1 MNVSKKVLTTEH
13 AMFFPYFYSIMRW
26 ITFFIII
33 IFSNS
38 VSAKEWRNLKTYQK
52 TTEKQNLSPSD
63 WLKSDRLKNTLVWQR
78 ANHYN
83 LTHNLP
89 KEYVNIKE
97 RKAFYMW
104 LYNELDKKGH
114 EVVWVK
120 MAHFISTKLHKME
133 SFPFDIF
140 TSKRILGYANRGSK
154 LVFND
159 AFVPL
164 NSIYQSHKIYTG
176 PNAVQ
181 WDKDMLYQEQ
191 YFWIAP
197 IYKTMDER
205 SLKKFQRIAK
215 GTFLYAWVVP
225 KAIRFKGN
233 LSNAEARYKY
243 AFNTLRT
250 YCKNRYK

>member
-1 MNVSKKVLTTEH
+1 
-13 AMFFPYFYSIMRW
+13 MRW
-26 ITFFIII
+26 KNLFIIII

-52 TTEKQNLSPSD
+52 TTQKQNLSSSD

-83 LTHNLP
+83 LIHNLP
-89 KEYVNIKE
+89 KEYSNINQ

-120 MAHFISTKLHKME
+120 MAHYISTKLRTME
-133 SFPFDIF
+133 SFPFAIF
-140 TSKRILGYANRGSK
+140 TSKRILKYANSGSE

-159 AFVPL
+159 AFVSL
-164 NSIYQSHKIYTG
+164 NSIYQSHKIFTG
-176 PNAVQ
+176 NNAVQ
-181 WDKDMLYQEQ
+181 WDRDMLYKEQ

-233 LSNAEARYKY
+233 LSKAEARYKY
-243 AFNTLRT
+243 AFDTLRA